1 MSLRKAHFLKVQFYI
16 RRVSSVFFPGG
27 AEAAGHVI
35 GDQSASISEA
45 SRETTET
52 VPSTSAPSLGTGSTP
67 PGPGRT
73 GTAEPVLSL
82 HYSTEGTT
90 TSTIKLDF
98 TDEWWVARD
107 SALTTAHKARCQM
120 PSLHMVV
127 DVWSMYTDRHFS
139 NKKNSVPKIMPRN
152 VFFCCV
158 VQTANILCNL
168 CDPIHMQK
176 NYSEELV
183 L

>member
-1 MSLRKAHFLKVQFYI
+1 MYAAHFPTTYIVYMCTTLFAPKAITFFIKFFETMLGTRVATIQIKMKVLLQSH
-16 RRVSSVFFPGG
+16 VSSVFFPGG

-35 GDQSASISEA
+35 GDRSASISEA

-52 VPSTSAPSLGTGSTP
+52 VPSTSAPSLGTSSTP

-98 TDEWWVARD
+98 TDEWWVARE
-107 SALTTAHKARCQM
+107 SALTTAHKPLTQG
-120 PSLHMVV
+120 SL
-127 DVWSMYTDRHFS
+127 S
-139 NKKNSVPKIMPRN
+139 N
-152 VFFCCV
+152 
-158 VQTANILCNL
+158 A
-168 CDPIHMQK
+168 
-176 NYSEELV
+176 
-183 L
+183 